1 MSEDGC
7 DWQWQ
12 EEEPELQP
20 GRQALFRG
28 RMASV
33 SRWGGRKLGGAQVNR

>member
-20 GRQALFRG
+20 GRQALFRKDG
-28 RMASV
+28 ECE
-33 SRWGGRKLGGAQVNR
+33 

>member
-12 EEEPELQP
+12 EEEPELQR
-20 GRQALFRG
+20 GQQALFRKDG
-28 RMASV
+28 ECE
-33 SRWGGRKLGGAQVNR
+33 